1 MKACQGERGL
11 QRNPFGV
18 LGLGRSETEVD
29 RIAGPVAPPH
39 SLAWHAGKSMCYR
52 SIVIYKSL
60 LRPIL
65 FLQDPE
71 EAHEQTLSML
81 SKLSFIEGLLE
92 NVYAV
97 TDSRLET
104 RLDTLKFSNPVGLA
118 AGLDKNGKALKIWA
132 GFGFG
137 FVEIG
142 AVTAHAQPG
151 NPKPRL
157 YRLPKDCALI
167 NRLGFNNEG
176 AKAISAKLR
185 ELQQRNELPKLPL
198 GINIGRSKI
207 VDTKDAAQD
216 YLFTFEKLY
225 RFADYFTLN
234 VSSPNT
240 PNLRDL
246 QEKGHLEALLAV
258 IQGKNQDLA
267 PQLGEPPKP
276 VYLKVAPDMEFSQL
290 DQIIEVVLDQKLSGI
305 AATNATAFMRESLVE
320 PTSEPGGLSG
330 KPLRGRA
337 TSFIRHIYKSTQ
349 GKLPIIGVGGIFTA
363 EDAYEKIT
371 AGAGAVQILT
381 GFVYEGPGAVK
392 RINQGLLK
400 LLERDGF
407 RNIEEAVGSQSHIK
421 QKEKI
426 VGWVEAHGAET
437 HR

>member
-1 MKACQGERGL
+1 M
-11 QRNPFGV
+11 
-18 LGLGRSETEVD
+18 
-29 RIAGPVAPPH
+29 
-39 SLAWHAGKSMCYR
+39 
-52 SIVIYKSL
+52 IYKTL

-65 FLQDPE
+65 FLKDPE
-71 EAHEQTLSML
+71 QAHEQTLSL
-81 SKLSFIEGLLE
+81 LANLSFAEGLFE
-92 NVYAV
+92 NFFRVE
-97 TDSRLET
+97 DSRLET
-104 RLDTLKFSNPVGLA
+104 RIGSLKFGNPVGLA
-118 AGLDKNGKALKIWA
+118 AGLDKNGKALRMWA

-157 YRLPKDCALI
+157 YRLPKDDALI

-176 AKAISAKLR
+176 AEAISAKLR
-185 ELQQRNELPKLPL
+185 AMQQKNELPKIPL

-207 VDTKDAAQD
+207 VDTQHAAED

-246 QEKGHLEALLAV
+246 QEKEHLEGLLAA
-258 IQGKNQDLA
+258 IQAKNQELA
-267 PQLGEPPKP
+267 RQLSEPPKP
-276 VYLKVAPDMEFSQL
+276 VYLKIAPDMEFSQL

-305 AATNATAFMRESLVE
+305 AATNASAFMRETLMT

-337 TSFIRHIYKSTQ
+337 TSFIQHIYQATQ
-349 GKLPIIGVGGIFTA
+349 GKLPIVGIGGIFTA
-363 EDAYEKIT
+363 EHAYEKIT
-371 AGAGAVQILT
+371 AGASAVQILT
-381 GFVYEGPGAVK
+381 GLVYEGPGGVT

-407 RNIEEAVGSQSHIK
+407 KSIGEAVGSQTHAK
-421 QKEKI
+421 QKETKI
-426 VGWVEAHGAET
+426 GGRYGSAHV
-437 HR
+437 